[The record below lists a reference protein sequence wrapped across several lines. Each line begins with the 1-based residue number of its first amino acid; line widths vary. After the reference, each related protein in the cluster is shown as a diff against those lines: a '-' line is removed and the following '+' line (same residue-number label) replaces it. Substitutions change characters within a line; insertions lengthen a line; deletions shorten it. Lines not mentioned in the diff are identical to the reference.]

1 MALATTPDAL
11 KFRKTT
17 TEKHTHK
24 NVNST
29 RGQIERVKENKR
41 STVENDETG
50 NEYNITHITRR
61 GNVYFYFVSESK
73 FIDLI
78 LDLKI

>member
-29 RGQIERVKENKR
+29 GGQIERVKENKKG
-41 STVENDETG
+41 VL
-50 NEYNITHITRR
+50 
-61 GNVYFYFVSESK
+61 SK
-73 FIDLI
+73 TMRQVMNTI
-78 LDLKI
+78 

>member
-29 RGQIERVKENKR
+29 GGQIERVKENKKGVLSKTMR
-41 STVENDETG
+41 QVMNT
-50 NEYNITHITRR
+50 ILHI
-61 GNVYFYFVSESK
+61 
-73 FIDLI
+73 
-78 LDLKI
+78 

>member
-29 RGQIERVKENKR
+29 GGQIEGVKENKK
-41 STVENDETG
+41 
-50 NEYNITHITRR
+50 EYCRKR
-61 GNVYFYFVSESK
+61 
-73 FIDLI
+73 
-78 LDLKI
+78 